1 MTTWK
6 DYPNTSTPITAAA
19 LNDLENRA
27 TQALNKANAATEN
40 LNATTE
46 NLTTRTSALETKT
59 APLETTDW
67 EPIQLGTGW
76 TAIAGHEPRIRL
88 LGGIVCIEGA
98 VTRGSG
104 GDLAAIATLP
114 ARYRSAPGTQFVG
127 ASVAVRSASTWAP
140 LALYVAGGTGV
151 LGCKGY
157 TTIDGNVGWTVP
169 ISCTFARK

>member
-1 MTTWK
+1 MSATTTTLAIP
-6 DYPNTSTPITAAA
+6 YPVSADKASDFPTIAMQAADKIDAA
-19 LNDLENRA
+19 L
-27 TQALNKANAATEN
+27 
-40 LNATTE
+40 
-46 NLTTRTSALETKT
+46 
-59 APLETTDW
+59 APLETTAW
-67 EPIQLGTGW
+67 ETLPLGTGW

-114 ARYRSAPGTQFVG
+114 ARYRSASGTQFVG
-127 ASVAVRSASTWAP
+127 ASVAVRAASTWAP

-169 ISCTFARK
+169 VSCTFARK